1 MPPPLPPLCGTAH
14 GPTNPTTAPSHRGLH
29 PGALGTSRP
38 RSLCLPSS
46 SSRSAKRRTVR
57 PGGPPAPA
65 APSRP
70 PSHGGSAG
78 TARPAGGSRDTV
90 GQAEVGGGG
99 GRERDGPDR
108 PAPPPAPRGTAPPAQ
123 ACARGLPPYTH
134 THTYIHTPPPRDGS
148 FRTLPVPPGGQQ
160 GPAQLRAQLPQRWLR
175 PLNLQRRRSLL
186 YPHPELHGGGGG
198 SPSPPSRPRSGP
210 RRVAA
215 MVMVAGGERAQGLP
229 GRVVVLVG
237 AAPPQTA
244 RPRPLPGRPRPRGL
258 RRFLTRRRPLARSVR
273 SACRG
278 AAIDD
283 WGVRAVSAHA
293 PEGVRRPPGWR
304 PWRGWFLFAS
314 VIEVVLLLLF
324 SGGPGRLGG
333 LFPPCL
339 EGGKPLVGVIS
350 ARWLPAVW
358 RGSVGPLFSP
368 PSFSVYVPV

>member
-1 MPPPLPPLCGTAH
+1 MGRTAPPLPP
-14 GPTNPTTAPSHRGLH
+14 RRVVRRR
-29 PGALGTSRP
+29 RP
-38 RSLCLPSS
+38 KLAR
-46 SSRSAKRRTVR
+46 AAF
-57 PGGPPAPA
+57 PP
-65 APSRP
+65 
-70 PSHGGSAG
+70 
-78 TARPAGGSRDTV
+78 
-90 GQAEVGGGG
+90 
-99 GRERDGPDR
+99 
-108 PAPPPAPRGTAPPAQ
+108 
-123 ACARGLPPYTH
+123 TH
-134 THTYIHTPPPRDGS
+134 THIHTYIHTPPPRDGS

-175 PLNLQRRRSLL
+175 PLNLQRCRSLL
-186 YPHPELHGGGGG
+186 YPHPELHGGGGGG

-293 PEGVRRPPGWR
+293 PEGVRRPPG
-304 PWRGWFLFAS
+304 
-314 VIEVVLLLLF
+314 VVAMAGLVLV
-324 SGGPGRLGG
+324 RL
-333 LFPPCL
+333 
-339 EGGKPLVGVIS
+339 
-350 ARWLPAVW
+350 R
-358 RGSVGPLFSP
+358 
-368 PSFSVYVPV
+368 Y